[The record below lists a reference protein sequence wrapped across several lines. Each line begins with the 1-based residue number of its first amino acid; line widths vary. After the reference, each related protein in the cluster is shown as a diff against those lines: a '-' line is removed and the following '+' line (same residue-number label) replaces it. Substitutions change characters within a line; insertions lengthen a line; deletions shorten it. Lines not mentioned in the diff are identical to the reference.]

1 MNKFIKANKNMILV
15 WLIVEK
21 RGGFTM
27 IRKFEGFTA
36 NDLIEILSNYPKN
49 TKVCNQILGEN
60 FPFKVVEECI
70 YYDWKDGK
78 KINEHKGIL
87 IK

>member
-1 MNKFIKANKNMILV
+1 
-15 WLIVEK
+15 
-21 RGGFTM
+21 M
-27 IRKFEGFTA
+27 IRKFEGFTV
-36 NDLIEILSNYPKN
+36 NDLIEILSHYPRN
-49 TKVCNQILGEN
+49 SKVCNQILGEN
-60 FPFKVVEECI
+60 FPFKQVEECI